1 MFDSLDFGN
10 LKREE
15 TWKAL
20 PISIFLFLLISY
32 FSLSIF
38 GMSSSNFGVSQQ
50 INPVSDFSVET
61 MKREGIDKFD
71 QEGKFKLSDYLGS
84 IVILDFMS
92 VGCVNCHYVQD
103 HIEEKI
109 EDWKALEGPYR
120 IEVISIASWYDYE
133 SFEFVNETFGDINS
147 NKFMNWTV
155 ANGAKDSVILENGLR
170 GDLVEYYSAQSLPLV
185 IVIDQEGF
193 AISKENSGLP
203 LDGWEEF
210 DRSIELAV
218 LGDAESL
225 RFGIK
230 KADDSI
236 HGVLIL
242 GLLLGILVFFSPCA
256 FPVLPSF
263 ITYYLGLKIREQE
276 YILNQNIVS
285 SEQRKTLTNSF
296 GIGIYA
302 ALGQLSFFFVLG
314 IMIFLLREIVN
325 LTNVLNDLSILI
337 SIILIFLGLLMLL
350 GWTGNMSMR
359 LQSIL
364 DKFQTNESDE
374 VFKPRRNMYLWGIGY
389 SAASID
395 CTAAAVFPFMAWLVS
410 IGDYALFSGLFGLI
424 ISVSILMISVIV
436 IVGSGGQTVAQRMT
450 EFSAII
456 KSIGAWM
463 MIFAGIGLFVYLTQR
478 ELMGDIF

>member
-1 MFDSLDFGN
+1 M
-10 LKREE
+10 
-15 TWKAL
+15 
-20 PISIFLFLLISY
+20 
-32 FSLSIF
+32 
-38 GMSSSNFGVSQQ
+38 
-50 INPVSDFSVET
+50 
-61 MKREGIDKFD
+61 
-71 QEGKFKLSDYLGS
+71 
-84 IVILDFMS
+84 
-92 VGCVNCHYVQD
+92 
-103 HIEEKI
+103 
-109 EDWKALEGPYR
+109 
-120 IEVISIASWYDYE
+120 
-133 SFEFVNETFGDINS
+133 
-147 NKFMNWTV
+147 
-155 ANGAKDSVILENGLR
+155 R
-170 GDLVEYYSAQSLPLV
+170 GDLVEYYSAQSLPLI

-276 YILNQNIVS
+276 YILSQNIAS

-296 GIGIYA
+296 EIGIYA

-364 DKFQTNESDE
+364 DKLQTNESDE
-374 VFKPRRNMYLWGIGY
+374 VFTPRRNMYLWGIGY

-478 ELMGDIF
+478 DLMGDIF

>member
-1 MFDSLDFGN
+1 M
-10 LKREE
+10 
-15 TWKAL
+15 
-20 PISIFLFLLISY
+20 
-32 FSLSIF
+32 
-38 GMSSSNFGVSQQ
+38 
-50 INPVSDFSVET
+50 
-61 MKREGIDKFD
+61 
-71 QEGKFKLSDYLGS
+71 
-84 IVILDFMS
+84 
-92 VGCVNCHYVQD
+92 
-103 HIEEKI
+103 
-109 EDWKALEGPYR
+109 
-120 IEVISIASWYDYE
+120 
-133 SFEFVNETFGDINS
+133 
-147 NKFMNWTV
+147 
-155 ANGAKDSVILENGLR
+155 R
-170 GDLVEYYSAQSLPLV
+170 GDLVEYYSAQSLPLI

-276 YILNQNIVS
+276 YILSQNIAS

-364 DKFQTNESDE
+364 DKLQTNESDE
-374 VFKPRRNMYLWGIGY
+374 VFTPRRNMYLWGIGY

-478 ELMGDIF
+478 DLMGDIF

>member
-1 MFDSLDFGN
+1 MLDSLDFSN
-10 LKREE
+10 LKKDV

-20 PISIFLFLLISY
+20 PISIILFLLISY

-38 GMSSSNFGVSQQ
+38 GFSSSNFGVSQE
-50 INPVSDFSVET
+50 IKPVSDFSVQT
-61 MKREGIDKFD
+61 MNRDGIDKSNED
-71 QEGKFKLSDYLGS
+71 GKFNLSDHLGS

-103 HIEEKI
+103 HIEENI
-109 EDWKALEGPYR
+109 DYWRSLEGDYQ

-133 SFEFVNETFGDINS
+133 SFEFVNETFGDIDS
-147 NKFMNWTV
+147 IKFMNWTV

-236 HGVLIL
+236 YGVLIL
-242 GLLLGILVFFSPCA
+242 GLLLGVLVFFSPCA

-276 YILNQNIVS
+276 YIFDQNFED
-285 SEQRKTLTNSF
+285 SEQRKNLTNSF
-296 GIGIYA
+296 EIGIFA
-302 ALGQLSFFFVLG
+302 AFGQLSFFFVVG
-314 IMIFLLREIVN
+314 IIIFLLREIVN
-325 LTNVLNDLSILI
+325 LTNILNDLSIII
-337 SIILIFLGLLMLL
+337 SFILIFLGVLMLL
-350 GWTGNMSMR
+350 GWTGNISMR

-374 VFKPRRNMYLWGIGY
+374 VFTPRRNMYLWGIGY
-389 SAASID
+389 SAASVD
-395 CTAAAVFPFMAWLVS
+395 CTAAAVFPFMAWLIS
-410 IGDYALFSGLFGLI
+410 IGDYALFSGLFGLV

-436 IVGSGGQTVAQRMT
+436 IVGSGGQTVAQKMS
-450 EFSAII
+450 EFSGII

>member
-1 MFDSLDFGN
+1 M
-10 LKREE
+10 
-15 TWKAL
+15 
-20 PISIFLFLLISY
+20 
-32 FSLSIF
+32 
-38 GMSSSNFGVSQQ
+38 
-50 INPVSDFSVET
+50 
-61 MKREGIDKFD
+61 
-71 QEGKFKLSDYLGS
+71 
-84 IVILDFMS
+84 
-92 VGCVNCHYVQD
+92 
-103 HIEEKI
+103 
-109 EDWKALEGPYR
+109 
-120 IEVISIASWYDYE
+120 
-133 SFEFVNETFGDINS
+133 
-147 NKFMNWTV
+147 
-155 ANGAKDSVILENGLR
+155 R
-170 GDLVEYYSAQSLPLV
+170 GDLVEYYSAQSLPLI

-364 DKFQTNESDE
+364 DKLQTNESDE
-374 VFKPRRNMYLWGIGY
+374 VFTPRRNMYLWGIGY

-478 ELMGDIF
+478 DLMGDIF